1 MWRIVYIN
9 DGYAIMNLLSEE
21 LCGWYESKSEA
32 KEAFEYLKKTG
43 QL

>member
-1 MWRIVYIN
+1 
-9 DGYAIMNLLSEE
+9 MNLVSEE
-21 LCGWYESKSEA
+21 TCGWYESKSEA